1 MNILLGGILL
11 TMIWG
16 LVPVLQKKLL
26 VKQLNPVSLMFISG
40 TIYYILLLIYGLY
53 HKDVIVSDMEKING
67 NIKIFLFILILNFFG
82 VVVYYSLL
90 EKYSSS
96 SVSVITSIWP
106 VFNIIF
112 AYFLLNENI
121 SKELIALLSTILI
134 VNIYL
139 FQNGLSEN

>member
-26 VKQLNPVSLMFISG
+26 GKQLNPVSLMFISG
-40 TIYYILLLIYGLY
+40 TIYYILLLIYSFY

-67 NIKIFLFILILNFFG
+67 NIKIFLFILILNFIG

-106 VFNIIF
+106 VFNIVF